1 MKTKIIFS
9 LILLSSL
16 FCSAQ
21 KTIDLTTQYGP
32 KDKNIYEAFRFQG
45 IEVINLRFSGENLKN
60 KDYTILLKELNNGV
74 LSNIDTLISTKKDPY
89 LQLIDS
95 DSFKFN
101 FYVKTQLD
109 NTIKM
114 SAIFDGFSV
123 TKNYQIKKPKDDY
136 ALHDFL
142 NGSKPLQIE
151 IGKPTYILGYFL
163 PYIDKKTGW
172 KKYCDVVGSK
182 QKPDDWGKTF
192 NIPNYFL
199 IEILFH

>member
-1 MKTKIIFS
+1 
-9 LILLSSL
+9 
-16 FCSAQ
+16 
-21 KTIDLTTQYGP
+21 
-32 KDKNIYEAFRFQG
+32 
-45 IEVINLRFSGENLKN
+45 
-60 KDYTILLKELNNGV
+60 
-74 LSNIDTLISTKKDPY
+74 
-89 LQLIDS
+89 
-95 DSFKFN
+95 
-101 FYVKTQLD
+101 
-109 NTIKM
+109 M